1 MRLNQIWQSSPE
13 RQLLF
18 HMAREILKRSKR
30 FVGLIIAGIL
40 GLTGVIVTATI
51 AITALHE
58 MNILEASKRTASSV
72 SHTYVAHHFQLNSD
86 VKFRSSVAI
95 IELFCINF
103 GTSFLMAAFQT
114 SPWNLISGILGAMC
128 FLLMAT
134 LGILLNYSYTKQNL
148 LSTLSSGPTSEA
160 QEGSDCCSCQEK
172 WIGYRCNC
180 YFFSTEEKPWEE
192 SRDACASQNSTLL
205 QLENR
210 DELGFVNS
218 LQYYYWIGLS
228 YSDVHGAWLWENG
241 STLSSDLFSFS
252 LTPNSE
258 NCVLYKSRRDVLDE
272 NCFKNNRY
280 ICKQGL
286 I

>member
-1 MRLNQIWQSSPE
+1 VNRQEVIHTELQLSISQQKQRIPKIDQRNVISSE
-13 RQLLF
+13 QQTNYMELKF
-18 HMAREILKRSKR
+18 HKSYLQQRKCN
-30 FVGLIIAGIL
+30 
-40 GLTGVIVTATI
+40 
-51 AITALHE
+51 
-58 MNILEASKRTASSV
+58 MNYNTKNK
-72 SHTYVAHHFQLNSD
+72 H
-86 VKFRSSVAI
+86 
-95 IELFCINF
+95 IEKVYNK
-103 GTSFLMAAFQT
+103 T

-134 LGILLNYSYTKQNL
+134 LIYQIIIQCKEQWKFWNL
-148 LSTLSSGPTSEA
+148 HFHQSGYISFS
-160 QEGSDCCSCQEK
+160 GSDCCSCQEK

-286 I
+286 